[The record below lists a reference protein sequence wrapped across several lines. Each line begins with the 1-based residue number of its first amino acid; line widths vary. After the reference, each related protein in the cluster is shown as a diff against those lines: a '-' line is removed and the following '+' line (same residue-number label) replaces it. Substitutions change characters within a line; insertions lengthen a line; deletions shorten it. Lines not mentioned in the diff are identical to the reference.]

1 MIGDGQ
7 NLLLVCP
14 HTKYWAVQ
22 QLFIQLSMSITQDTT
37 SFLDFLNLDMSNP
50 PSPPIPD
57 LDDYNINPFSPPAS
71 LPPMTSIPISR
82 PASQTTQP
90 MEQWVTRLLPM
101 RHLWSYPSSAVG
113 KGVNRREELDL
124 LLRLPTLALE
134 LLRRL
139 TERGP
144 QNQQPNN
151 ASEGSNNAI
160 KHAATS
166 DHPNIW
172 SFIPTIRAYNSEMEQ
187 KLLLLWHGVDPER
200 PNDLDRSDPE
210 RTPSRDWWRP
220 TTQPTRWER

>member
-90 MEQWVTRLLPM
+90 MEQWVTRLLPL

-113 KGVNRREELDL
+113 KGVNRRATMASYIHSTAESLMGPTIGSAET
-124 LLRLPTLALE
+124 RSNTPLPTLADST
-134 LLRRL
+134 LL
-139 TERGP
+139 G
-144 QNQQPNN
+144 
-151 ASEGSNNAI
+151 
-160 KHAATS
+160 
-166 DHPNIW
+166 
-172 SFIPTIRAYNSEMEQ
+172 
-187 KLLLLWHGVDPER
+187 
-200 PNDLDRSDPE
+200 RS
-210 RTPSRDWWRP
+210 R
-220 TTQPTRWER
+220 

>member
-1 MIGDGQ
+1 MLRWLHKYTFDRRKPDGTHYWQ
-7 NLLLVCP
+7 CRDKKQYTPPCTGRLYTSGKESVKRASDHNHPAIWSCCQSPNPCDIRVHHLL
-14 HTKYWAVQ
+14 
-22 QLFIQLSMSITQDTT
+22 
-37 SFLDFLNLDMSNP
+37 
-50 PSPPIPD
+50 
-57 LDDYNINPFSPPAS
+57 
-71 LPPMTSIPISR
+71 
-82 PASQTTQP
+82 
-90 MEQWVTRLLPM
+90 
-101 RHLWSYPSSAVG
+101 
-113 KGVNRREELDL
+113 REELDL

-187 KLLLLWHGVDPER
+187 KILLLGQGVDPER
-200 PNDLDRSDPE
+200 PQRPRWRSREDTIKRLVATYNAADKMGTMRAVCLKFNPL
-210 RTPSRDWWRP
+210 
-220 TTQPTRWER
+220 